1 MSPKK
6 KIGWISA
13 SAIVV
18 ANMVGIGVFTTLG
31 LQLDMLGNTW
41 TILSLWIIGGII
53 ALLGAFSYAELGTK
67 FPHSGGEYHFLSK
80 IYHPFLGYLS
90 GWVSLTVG
98 FATSIALS
106 AMAMGA
112 YLNNM
117 LPFSSLWIALL
128 SIILLSLIHSFN
140 IRQSSFFQNIFTLL
154 KILFIAFLIFS
165 GFFLTSD
172 ANAFDFSPSWKGEVF
187 TPAYAVALVYVMHAF
202 SGWNAAAYI
211 VDEIDRPRRNLPL
224 ALIGG
229 TLLVGVLFIFLQMAF
244 LNQVKFSGLAGKIE
258 IGQIVAEKMFG
269 NGGGSIVGG
278 LIALMLVANIS
289 AMIWVGPRVTR
300 AMADKYDIW
309 QYFAKDNRAG
319 IPVRAIWLQ
328 AFISILMVVTSSF
341 EQILTYSGFILQLF
355 TTLTVAGVI
364 VARVKKMGGVGYQ
377 SPAYPWLQIIF
388 LLFSIWTL
396 AYLLYAKPYESMLGL
411 VNLLAGA
418 LSYALNLHQK
428 KVVKKNRE
436 KQKSPAEVGGS

>member
-1 MSPKK
+1 MSQKK
-6 KIGWISA
+6 KIGWVSA
-13 SAIVV
+13 AALVV
-18 ANMVGIGVFTTLG
+18 ANMIGIGVFTTLG

-41 TILSLWIIGGII
+41 TILSLWVIGGLI

-67 FPHSGGEYHFLSK
+67 FPKSGGEYHFLSK

-112 YLNNM
+112 YLKN
-117 LPFSSLWIALL
+117 LFPFSGLWIGLGSIVLL
-128 SIILLSLIHSFN
+128 SIIHSFS

-165 GFFLTSD
+165 GFFITSD
-172 ANAFDFSPSWKGEVF
+172 ANAFDFGETWKVEVF
-187 TPAYAVALVYVMHAF
+187 SPAYAVALVYVMHAF

-211 VDEIDRPRRNLPL
+211 VDEIDRPKRNLPL

-229 TLLVGVLFIFLQMAF
+229 TILVSILFIFLQMAF
-244 LNQVKFSGLAGKIE
+244 LNQVKFSVLAGNIE

-300 AMADKYDIW
+300 AMADKYAIW
-309 QYFAKDNRAG
+309 QFFAKDNPSK

-328 AFISILMVVTSSF
+328 AFISILMVLTSSF

-364 VARVKKMGGVGYQ
+364 VARFKKIGKQGYN
-377 SPAYPWLQIIF
+377 SPAYPWVQLVF
-388 LLFSIWTL
+388 LAFSIWVL
-396 AYLLYAKPYESMLGL
+396 VYLLYAKPYESMLGL
-411 VNLLAGA
+411 VNLLAGG
-418 LSYALNLHQK
+418 LSYLLNQHQK
-428 KVVKKNRE
+428 KAM
-436 KQKSPAEVGGS
+436 KQEAIKENSHSEI

>member
-13 SAIVV
+13 GAIVV
-18 ANMVGIGVFTTLG
+18 ANMIGIGVFTTLG
-31 LQLDMLGNTW
+31 LQLDMLSNTW
-41 TILSLWIIGGII
+41 TILSLWVIGGVI

-67 FPHSGGEYHFLSK
+67 FPKSGGEYHFLSK

-112 YLNNM
+112 YLKHM

-128 SIILLSLIHSFN
+128 SIILLSLVHSFS

-172 ANAFDFSPSWKGEVF
+172 SNAFDFTTTWRVEVF
-187 TPAYAVALVYVMHAF
+187 SPAYAVALVYVMHAF

-211 VDEIDRPRRNLPL
+211 VDEIDSPKRNLPL

-229 TLLVGVLFIFLQMAF
+229 TLLVSILFIFLQMAF
-244 LNQVKFSGLAGKIE
+244 LNQVPFSGLAGKIE

-269 NGGGSIVGG
+269 NGGGSVVGG

-300 AMADKYDIW
+300 AMADKYMIW
-309 QYFAKDNRAG
+309 QYFAKDNKSG

-364 VARVKKMGGVGYQ
+364 VARVKGLGKEGYK

-388 LLFSIWTL
+388 LGFSLWALVYLF
-396 AYLLYAKPYESMLGL
+396 YAKPYESMLGL
-411 VNLLAGA
+411 VNLIAGA
-418 LSYALNLHQK
+418 LSFALDRHQK
-428 KVVKKNRE
+428 RSRLKE
-436 KQKSPAEVGGS
+436 GS